1 MRPFFPPNKCLVGE
15 SAGKGNLGFEISDLG
30 GDSGAIVIA

>member
-1 MRPFFPPNKCLVGE
+1 MRPFFPPNKWLVGE

-30 GDSGAIVIA
+30 DDSKALVII